1 MKYFNFVRQILF
13 MASVRQLYSQSV
25 VYGLSTVVPRLLNY
39 LLVPLHTTVLTNPEQ
54 YGVITEMYAYISFI
68 LILLTFGLET
78 GFFRFSSKF
87 KNNESVYSTIFYF
100 LIFTSSLFFLI
111 ISIFSFDISNFL
123 GSFYKPIYITT
134 LAGVVSIDAVLALPF
149 AKLRN
154 ENKPFLFSSLKI
166 LGVVINVFCNI
177 LFYLIIPR
185 NSLYTLFPN
194 VDLLYFVF
202 LSNLIQN
209 IFVLILLLI
218 FTKIPKLIFS
228 PKLLKSI
235 LIYSLPL
242 LIAGLSGT
250 TNEAFDR
257 IFIKYLYPIKDEAL
271 YQLGIYGAN
280 VKLAVFLVLFI
291 QMYRFAAE
299 PFFFKLQ
306 NESNNKEIF
315 AKSFKYFLIFCF
327 FITILI
333 TFNIPI
339 LKYFVGS
346 NYRHNLYIVPI
357 LLIANSLFG
366 IYFNLSFWFK
376 LSDKTLYGLK
386 YVGIGAFT
394 TIISNVILIPL
405 IGIYGAAVSRII
417 SYTIMTL
424 LCYIDG
430 KRSGYISIDRNN
442 LKLFLLF
449 LLFISFIST
458 VLLIYSKPLFSLIFA
473 NLFLIL
479 FIFFFLKKENI
490 KILNLRKC

>member
-185 NSLYTLFPN
+185 NDLYTLFPN

-218 FTKIPKLIFS
+218 FTKIPKLIFN

-242 LIAGLSGT
+242 LIAGLS
-250 TNEAFDR
+250 
-257 IFIKYLYPIKDEAL
+257 
-271 YQLGIYGAN
+271 
-280 VKLAVFLVLFI
+280 
-291 QMYRFAAE
+291 
-299 PFFFKLQ
+299 
-306 NESNNKEIF
+306 
-315 AKSFKYFLIFCF
+315 
-327 FITILI
+327 
-333 TFNIPI
+333 
-339 LKYFVGS
+339 
-346 NYRHNLYIVPI
+346 
-357 LLIANSLFG
+357 
-366 IYFNLSFWFK
+366 
-376 LSDKTLYGLK
+376 
-386 YVGIGAFT
+386 
-394 TIISNVILIPL
+394 
-405 IGIYGAAVSRII
+405 
-417 SYTIMTL
+417 
-424 LCYIDG
+424 
-430 KRSGYISIDRNN
+430 
-442 LKLFLLF
+442 
-449 LLFISFIST
+449 
-458 VLLIYSKPLFSLIFA
+458 
-473 NLFLIL
+473 
-479 FIFFFLKKENI
+479 
-490 KILNLRKC
+490 